1 MVGRRRRH
9 PLPPSTQRVGRA
21 CGPRLRAAPAL
32 RCPMLPDC
40 ADCAPLPPAR
50 LCQLCAPCPL
60 PPAPCRLCRLCAPCP
75 LPNCSR
81 CGYSQLFML
90 ALNCFICGYSQMKL
104 LEAPH
109 KQVSGRLLSRKR
121 YKRELST
128 GAGKGFTAPWRA
140 SAVFSTSVCQHFL
153 LCPWRAFQGANKHL
167 LI

>member
-1 MVGRRRRH
+1 MASATATRQA
-9 PLPPSTQRVGRA
+9 PLRGGGS
-21 CGPRLRAAPAL
+21 RLRAAPAGRACSAPECL
-32 RCPMLPDC
+32 RCAAPCCPTVPTVRLCDC
-40 ADCAPLPPAR
+40 ATVRPA
-50 LCQLCAPCPL
+50 Q
-60 PPAPCRLCRLCAPCP
+60 LCAPCP

-90 ALNCFICGYSQMKL
+90 DIQHFTVRYSQMKL

-128 GAGKGFTAPWRA
+128 GAGKGFIAPWRA